1 MNSCN
6 FIGRIGRDAV
16 TRYTNAGKAVTG
28 WSLAVD
34 SGFGEN
40 KTTTWIDCTLWSE
53 RGEKLAPYLLK
64 GSQVGVTGEIG
75 TREHDG
81 KTYVTL
87 RVADVTL
94 VGKRDDT
101 GNTSSAGS
109 RGGAPQRQR
118 PARATDAPA
127 DDFADESIPFISS
140 RGAF

>member
-34 SGFGEN
+34 SGFGDN
-40 KTTTWIDCTLWSE
+40 KTTTWIDCTLWGE
-53 RGEKLAPYLLK
+53 RGEKLAQYLTK

-75 TREHDG
+75 TREHEG

-94 VGKRDDT
+94 IGGKPE
-101 GNTSSAGS
+101 GGTSSTGS
-109 RGGAPQRQR
+109 RGGAPQRER
-118 PARATDAPA
+118 PARATDAA
-127 DDFADESIPFISS
+127 RDEFEDSIPFATNRS
-140 RGAF
+140 AW